1 MLNVKSTRD
10 PGVEYFH
17 QSNGYKKLK
26 SINAMGALRERN
38 LKKVPWVTDSD
49 SNETWFLSSHA
60 KMMQSKDEV
69 SSLKNSNC
77 DPTQQGFLS

>member
-1 MLNVKSTRD
+1 MSKAQGTQGLSTLTK
-10 PGVEYFH
+10 VMAIKNSN
-17 QSNGYKKLK
+17 QS
-26 SINAMGALRERN
+26 MGALRERN

-49 SNETWFLSSHA
+49 SNGTWFLSSHA

>member
-10 PGVEYFH
+10 PGVGYSH

-26 SINAMGALRERN
+26 SINGGPARTV